1 MDRIKTFKGEI
12 IMNEYATKIE
22 SVTHYFDDKK
32 KKKLQ
37 TKIFIR
43 LCNKLDETENTDINK
58 LIRDTFDLLQ
68 EYTRD
73 ESIKKTIYLKS
84 FKALK
89 KQVREELGFTPK
101 GLIQEE
107 MTGMGI
113 AIGVALG
120 SAFVGTNPAFIG
132 IGLPIGLAIG
142 ASIGKRKEEQA
153 ESEGKTY

>member
-1 MDRIKTFKGEI
+1 M
-12 IMNEYATKIE
+12 
-22 SVTHYFDDKK
+22 
-32 KKKLQ
+32 
-37 TKIFIR
+37 
-43 LCNKLDETENTDINK
+43 CNKLDETENTDINK

-120 SAFVGTNPAFIG
+120 SAFVGINPAFIG